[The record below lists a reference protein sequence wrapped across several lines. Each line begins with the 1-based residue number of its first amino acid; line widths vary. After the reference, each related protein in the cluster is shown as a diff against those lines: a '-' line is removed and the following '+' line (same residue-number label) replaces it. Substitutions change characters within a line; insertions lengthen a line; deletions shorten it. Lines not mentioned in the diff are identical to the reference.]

1 MQTCWFCIFLQFLCI
16 FFAHCGPKIFLK
28 LETGFEVT
36 GYSIG
41 TKYGRPNWH
50 KYLAPTVA
58 TGSELL
64 WLWSNLS
71 DKKCCRMLLLGDVES
86 SFKLLI
92 CGIITWNWT
101 GLNVALEAGLQTCKP
116 FIALLFQPAIWI
128 PKIWLNGDRAH
139 LFDLPKLISD
149 PKNHLGNPS
158 GTTFSGLTRIWP
170 LPPCRWKW
178 CAIQNDL

>member
-1 MQTCWFCIFLQFLCI
+1 MQKCWFCIFLQFLCI

-50 KYLAPTVA
+50 KHLAPTVA

-101 GLNVALEAGLQTCKP
+101 GLNVALEAGAANLQ
-116 FIALLFQPAIWI
+116 ALHSPSVSSRN
-128 PKIWLNGDRAH
+128 LNTENLAEWR
-139 LFDLPKLISD
+139 
-149 PKNHLGNPS
+149 PS
-158 GTTFSGLTRIWP
+158 PSFWSSEIDIGS
-170 LPPCRWKW
+170 
-178 CAIQNDL
+178 

>member
-1 MQTCWFCIFLQFLCI
+1 MQKICQTD
-16 FFAHCGPKIFLK
+16 FFKARDRFWSYWLFNWNEIWKAKLTETSGTNCG
-28 LETGFEVT
+28 
-36 GYSIG
+36 Y
-41 TKYGRPNWH
+41 
-50 KYLAPTVA
+50 
-58 TGSELL
+58 
-64 WLWSNLS
+64 WLWTVVIVVQPQWQE
-71 DKKCCRMLLLGDVES
+71 MLQDAAAWW
-86 SFKLLI
+86 
-92 CGIITWNWT
+92 CGVIVT